1 MKTGAAAQR
10 YAKAIFSLGVD
21 NGEFE
26 RIGQEIEA
34 VVSALDTN
42 ESLRGILLN
51 PQHDAEAKRGVV
63 EAIAVKKGFSS
74 TTKNFLLLL
83 VDKGRL
89 NLLQEMYRSYQA
101 LSDEKAGRMNATVVT
116 ASQLTEPL
124 IKEIVSSLEKKTG
137 KKVSLSSEVDP
148 ALLGG
153 VVIKIGDIIYDG
165 SIKTQLHKLKEN
177 IMKAA

>member
-10 YAKAIFSLGVD
+10 YAKAVFSLGVD
-21 NGEFE
+21 TGEFE

-34 VVSALDTN
+34 VVSALDSN
-42 ESLRGILLN
+42 ASLRGILLN
-51 PQHDAEAKRGVV
+51 PQHDAEAKRAVV

-83 VDKGRL
+83 VDRGRL
-89 NLLQEMYRSYQA
+89 SLLPDILRSYQG
-101 LSDEKAGRMNATVVT
+101 LSDEKAGRMKATVVT

-137 KKVSLSSEVDP
+137 KKISISSEVDP

-165 SIKTQLHKLKEN
+165 SIKTQLHKLKDN
-177 IMKAA
+177 IMKTV

>member
-10 YAKAIFSLGVD
+10 YAKAVFSLGVD
-21 NGEFE
+21 SGEFE
-26 RIGQEIEA
+26 RIGQEIGA
-34 VVSALDTN
+34 VVEAIDTN
-42 ESLRGILLN
+42 DALRMILLS
-51 PQHDAEAKRGVV
+51 PQHDAEVKRGVV
-63 EAIAVKKGFSS
+63 EAIASKKGFTS

-89 NLLQEMYRSYQA
+89 PLLQEMYRSYQK

-116 ASQLTEPL
+116 ASQLTEQL
-124 IKEIVSSLEKKTG
+124 IKEIVASLEKKTG

-148 ALLGG
+148 ALIGG

-165 SIKTQLHKLKEN
+165 SIKTQLNKLRDN
-177 IMKAA
+177 IRKTV